1 MIAPNQT
8 LEAAAERV
16 GFDMTGLMNIIRHSL
31 SPCQWQSLSSIVDRP
46 QRTHTMQ
53 SKATT
58 ISEYLKEL
66 PPDRCAALSE
76 LRALIHRVAPKTVE
90 AMQYG
95 LPAFGDLCALASQKN
110 YMALYVC
117 ESDLVKAHLAQLGK
131 VSCGKGCIRF
141 KRLTDLNLSTV
152 ESLLREIAK
161 LRKAGIGPSCRT

>member
-1 MIAPNQT
+1 
-8 LEAAAERV
+8 
-16 GFDMTGLMNIIRHSL
+16 
-31 SPCQWQSLSSIVDRP
+31 
-46 QRTHTMQ
+46 MQ

-66 PPDRCAALSE
+66 PPDRRAALSK

-90 AMQYG
+90 TMQYG

-117 ESDLVKAHLAQLGK
+117 EGDVVKAHLSQLGK

-141 KRLTDLNLSTV
+141 KRLADLNLGSV
-152 ESLLREIAK
+152 EIILREIAE
-161 LRKAGIGPSCRT
+161 LRTRGIGPSCRC

>member
-1 MIAPNQT
+1 
-8 LEAAAERV
+8 
-16 GFDMTGLMNIIRHSL
+16 
-31 SPCQWQSLSSIVDRP
+31 
-46 QRTHTMQ
+46 MQ

-58 ISEYLKEL
+58 ISEYLAEL
-66 PPDRCAALSE
+66 PPDRRAALSE

-152 ESLLREIAK
+152 ESLLREILK